1 MVAELTTKCV
11 GLRLSL
17 WKPLEAI
24 TVDQWDF
31 MFYFFYV
38 VQIHIF
44 YIVMV
49 PLFSLK
55 FDENKLSLYFVI
67 SNQSLDIVRV
77 LSSNL
82 KSKAGDLC

>member
-1 MVAELTTKCV
+1 
-11 GLRLSL
+11 
-17 WKPLEAI
+17 
-24 TVDQWDF
+24 

>member
-1 MVAELTTKCV
+1 
-11 GLRLSL
+11 
-17 WKPLEAI
+17 
-24 TVDQWDF
+24 

-77 LSSNL
+77 PSSNL
-82 KSKAGDLC
+82 KCKAGNLC